1 MLTEIC
7 NADFL
12 LVCATEPRHVPGKL
26 FEYLRAGKPIIAY
39 GENNEEVK
47 QILQESNAGMMFG
60 YDEDGEEFFRNYSLY
75 RIKTEI
81 IKDFNRKKIAEY
93 FNYILDRL

>member
-1 MLTEIC
+1 
-7 NADFL
+7 
-12 LVCATEPRHVPGKL
+12 
-26 FEYLRAGKPIIAY
+26 
-39 GENNEEVK
+39 
-47 QILQESNAGMMFG
+47 MMFG